1 MKPAR
6 SPQTTGLLP
15 SRATSAL
22 TSSSTSGSVTTV
34 RMISTRFCTGAGLKK
49 WTPITRPG
57 CGLAVEISVTLR
69 LEVLVARI
77 VSGFTMPSSSRKIDF
92 LISIDST
99 TASTTKSAS
108 ARSFIDVVENVTR
121 PSSACL
127 VLRAQLAAR
136 HGAAGRVLQV
146 LATAL
151 DGLVVDLDADHREP
165 VAGEHLGDAGAH
177 GAQADH
183 ADRGELATGVGRG
196 GLRAAARHGADPPMQ
211 PRRPTARWHPRPDPS
226 SWVVMAHGSK
236 FVGLNDDSGLDM
248 PTWNTMCV
256 GQ

>member
-6 SPQTTGLLP
+6 SPQMTGLLP

-49 WTPITRPG
+49 WTPMTRPG
-57 CGLAVEISVTLR
+57 CRLAVEISVTLR

-77 VSGFTMPSSSRKIDF
+77 VSGFTMPSRSRKIDF

-108 ARSFIDVVENVTR
+108 ARSFSDVEKVTR

-127 VLRAQLAAR
+127 VLLAQLAAR
-136 HGAAGRVLQV
+136 HGAAGRVREV

-151 DGLVVDLDADHREP
+151 DGLVVDLDADHREA

-177 GAQADH
+177 GAQPDH
-183 ADRGELATGVGRG
+183 ADGGELATGVGRRGPVLLLVMGHPPCSRG
-196 GLRAAARHGADPPMQ
+196 GPPRGGTRVLT
-211 PRRPTARWHPRPDPS
+211 RRPGW
-226 SWVVMAHGSK
+226 
-236 FVGLNDDSGLDM
+236 
-248 PTWNTMCV
+248 
-256 GQ
+256 